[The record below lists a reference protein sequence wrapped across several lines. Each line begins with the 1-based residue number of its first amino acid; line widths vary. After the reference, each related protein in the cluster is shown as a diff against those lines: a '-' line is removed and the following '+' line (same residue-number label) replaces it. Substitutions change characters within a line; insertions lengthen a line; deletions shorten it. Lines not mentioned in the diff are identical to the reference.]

1 MRPAVVPAAGRMWR
15 VLDLAVAEA
24 IIAPGLF

>member
-1 MRPAVVPAAGRMWR
+1 MRPAVVPTAGRMWC